1 MSEEQIKIWI
11 AFDYPHNK
19 FTALVI
25 AKGKKIDLGKFGTK
39 QEAVTACDVVKAGL
53 LGGVK

>member
-25 AKGKKIDLGKFGTK
+25 ANGHKIDLGKFNTK

>member
-25 AKGKKIDLGKFGTK
+25 ANGNKIDLGRFNTK
-39 QEAVTACDVVKAGL
+39 QEAVAACDAVKTGL
-53 LGGVK
+53 LGGV